1 MLSSGEVLQVPAS
14 QLVGSFVGDTEKKV
28 NALFDSA
35 AGKVIL
41 VDEAYNL
48 VKGSYGP
55 IALGIFVERIQNV
68 DDFAVLLCGYTGPM
82 TEMLDQKDNEGLSR
96 RFDPLNR
103 FLFEDYTKEQL
114 LEVMMRKAQGKY
126 VLEHDLAL
134 RAIESEIEPLRPKRG
149 FGNAGLIDDL
159 LRKAALNFD
168 SRPDG
173 RKQAG
178 LPVLHELDLISPKEA
193 PELRFPQPEMDAYFE
208 ELEILLNEEKE
219 EKKKDF
225 NMAKFIE
232 DYVQNWTFVGPA
244 GTGKTSSAQA
254 FAQRLYELG
263 IFSRREAIVLLA
275 SEACAGFVG
284 QTQIKVAELLQ
295 NACGGVLVFDEAY
308 DLLPEGSGGSFK
320 KEVLNFLVA
329 SLESPKCLG
338 QMCVILTG
346 YKHQISQLLEFNEG
360 FASRFMKQL
369 DISPWTPAQC
379 KDFLRSLF
387 DGKGEEPP
395 KLPQELDDVLL
406 DCFSDLQGYSAFSS
420 ARDVKKGVFI
430 ALKTIWTKRAK
441 KVVPEQKVQSHS
453 AFKSCNQ
460 NDFRSAKLRTST
472 FHERTSSER
481 FRN

>member
-14 QLVGSFVGDTEKKV
+14 QLVGSVVGETEKRV

-41 VDEAYNL
+41 IDEAYNL
-48 VKGSYGP
+48 SKGAYGP

-68 DDFAVLLCGYTGPM
+68 DDFAVLMCGYTGPM
-82 TEMLDQKDNEGLSR
+82 TEMLDQKDNEGLSS
-96 RFDPLNR
+96 RFDPFNR

-114 LEVMMRKAQGKY
+114 LEVMMRKIQGKY
-126 VLEHDLAL
+126 ILERDLAL
-134 RAIESEIEPLRPKRG
+134 RAIESEIEPLRPERG
-149 FGNAGLIDDL
+149 FGNARLIDGL
-159 LRKAALNFD
+159 LIKAGLNFD
-168 SRPDG
+168 NRPDG

-178 LPVLHELDLISPKEA
+178 LPVLQELDLISPKEA

-208 ELEILLNEEKE
+208 ELELLLNDEKD
-219 EKKKDF
+219 KKDF
-225 NMAKFIE
+225 KMAKFIE
-232 DYVQNWTFVGPA
+232 ENVQNWTFVGPA
-244 GTGKTSSAQA
+244 GTGKTSTAQA

-263 IFSRREAIVLLA
+263 IFGRREAIVLLA

-369 DISPWTPAQC
+369 DIPPWTPAQC
-379 KDFLRSLF
+379 TAFLRSIF

-395 KLPQELDDVLL
+395 KLPHELDDVLL

-430 ALKTIWTKRAK
+430 ALKSIWTKRAK
-441 KVVPEQKVQSHS
+441 KVVPGQKVQSHS
-453 AFKSCNQ
+453 AFKSCNE
-460 NDFRSAKLRTST
+460 NDFRSAKSRTST
-472 FHERTSSER
+472 FHARTSSER
-481 FRN
+481 SRN